1 MVYLLFPYSFFI
13 NKNVY
18 LCRQKQE
25 FMSSNEQMI
34 AVFQTRVRDLL
45 ERFKQLKQENADLLK
60 KVEKNEQDI
69 SDLRAQLAQA
79 DNDYKALKLARMIE
93 ITDGDIEG
101 AKTRIGQL
109 VRDINKCIAIL
120 SDEQEQ

>member
-1 MVYLLFPYSFFI
+1 
-13 NKNVY
+13 
-18 LCRQKQE
+18 
-25 FMSSNEQMI
+25 MI

-45 ERFKQLKQENADLLK
+45 ERFKKLKQENADLMK

-69 SDLRAQLAQA
+69 NDLRAQLAQA

-101 AKTRIGQL
+101 AKTRISKL

>member
-1 MVYLLFPYSFFI
+1 
-13 NKNVY
+13 
-18 LCRQKQE
+18 
-25 FMSSNEQMI
+25 MSSNEQII

-60 KVEKNEQDI
+60 TVEKNEQDI
-69 SDLRAQLAQA
+69 KDLRAQLAQA
-79 DNDYKALKLARMIE
+79 DNDYKALKLAKMVE
-93 ITDGDIEG
+93 ITDGDLET
-101 AKTRIGQL
+101 AKSRISQM

>member
-1 MVYLLFPYSFFI
+1 
-13 NKNVY
+13 
-18 LCRQKQE
+18 
-25 FMSSNEQMI
+25 MSSNEQMI

-45 ERFKQLKQENADLLK
+45 ERFKHLKQENADLLK

-101 AKTRIGQL
+101 AKTRIGKL

>member
-1 MVYLLFPYSFFI
+1 
-13 NKNVY
+13 
-18 LCRQKQE
+18 
-25 FMSSNEQMI
+25 MSSNEQII

-60 KVEKNEQDI
+60 TVEKNEQDI
-69 SDLRAQLAQA
+69 KDLRAQLAQA
-79 DNDYKALKLARMIE
+79 DNDYKALKMAKMIE
-93 ITDGDIEG
+93 ITDGDIES
-101 AKTRIGQL
+101 AKNRIGQL

>member
-1 MVYLLFPYSFFI
+1 
-13 NKNVY
+13 
-18 LCRQKQE
+18 
-25 FMSSNEQMI
+25 MSSNEQMI

-69 SDLRAQLAQA
+69 SDLRAQLTQA
-79 DNDYKALKLARMIE
+79 DNYYKALKLARMIE

>member
-1 MVYLLFPYSFFI
+1 MVYILFPYSFFI

-18 LCRQKQE
+18 LCRQNKE

>member
-1 MVYLLFPYSFFI
+1 MSTFVD
-13 NKNVY
+13 K
-18 LCRQKQE
+18 LCAN
-25 FMSSNEQMI
+25 MSSNEQMI

-79 DNDYKALKLARMIE
+79 DNDYKALKMAKMIE
-93 ITDGDIEG
+93 ITDGDIES
-101 AKTRIGQL
+101 AKNRIGQL

>member
-1 MVYLLFPYSFFI
+1 
-13 NKNVY
+13 
-18 LCRQKQE
+18 
-25 FMSSNEQMI
+25 MSSNEQMI

-45 ERFKQLKQENADLLK
+45 ERFKPLEPENADLLK

>member
-1 MVYLLFPYSFFI
+1 
-13 NKNVY
+13 
-18 LCRQKQE
+18 
-25 FMSSNEQMI
+25 MSSNEQMI

-45 ERFKQLKQENADLLK
+45 ERFKQSQQPNADLLTQ
-60 KVEKNEQDI
+60 VEKTEQDI

-79 DNDYKALKLARMIE
+79 DNDYKALKMAKMIE
-93 ITDGDIEG
+93 ITDGDIES
-101 AKTRIGQL
+101 AKNRIGQL

>member
-1 MVYLLFPYSFFI
+1 
-13 NKNVY
+13 
-18 LCRQKQE
+18 
-25 FMSSNEQMI
+25 MSSNEQII

-60 KVEKNEQDI
+60 TVEKNEQDI
-69 SDLRAQLAQA
+69 KDLRAQLAQA
-79 DNDYKALKLARMIE
+79 DNDYNVLKLAKMVE
-93 ITDGDIEG
+93 ITDGDLET
-101 AKTRIGQL
+101 AKSRISQM

>member
-1 MVYLLFPYSFFI
+1 
-13 NKNVY
+13 
-18 LCRQKQE
+18 
-25 FMSSNEQMI
+25 MSSNEQMI

-45 ERFKQLKQENADLLK
+45 ERFKKLKQENADLMK
-60 KVEKNEQDI
+60 KMEKNEQDI
-69 SDLRAQLAQA
+69 NDLRAQLAQA

>member
-1 MVYLLFPYSFFI
+1 
-13 NKNVY
+13 
-18 LCRQKQE
+18 
-25 FMSSNEQMI
+25 MSSNEQII

-120 SDEQEQ
+120 CDELEQ

>member
-1 MVYLLFPYSFFI
+1 
-13 NKNVY
+13 
-18 LCRQKQE
+18 
-25 FMSSNEQMI
+25 MSSNEQMI

-45 ERFKQLKQENADLLK
+45 ERFKKLKQENADLMK

-69 SDLRAQLAQA
+69 NDLRAQLAQA

-101 AKTRIGQL
+101 AKTRISKL

>member
-1 MVYLLFPYSFFI
+1 
-13 NKNVY
+13 
-18 LCRQKQE
+18 
-25 FMSSNEQMI
+25 MI

-60 KVEKNEQDI
+60 TVEKNEQDI
-69 SDLRAQLAQA
+69 KDLRAQLAQA
-79 DNDYKALKLARMIE
+79 DNDYKALKMAKMIE
-93 ITDGDIEG
+93 ITDGDIES
-101 AKTRIGQL
+101 AKNRIGQL

>member
-1 MVYLLFPYSFFI
+1 
-13 NKNVY
+13 
-18 LCRQKQE
+18 
-25 FMSSNEQMI
+25 MI

-45 ERFKQLKQENADLLK
+45 ERFKKLKQENADLMK

-69 SDLRAQLAQA
+69 NDLRAQLAQA

>member
-18 LCRQKQE
+18 LCRQNKE

>member
-1 MVYLLFPYSFFI
+1 
-13 NKNVY
+13 
-18 LCRQKQE
+18 
-25 FMSSNEQMI
+25 MSSNEQII

-60 KVEKNEQDI
+60 TVEKNEQDI
-69 SDLRAQLAQA
+69 KDLRAQLVQA
-79 DNDYKALKLARMIE
+79 DNDYKALKLAKMVE
-93 ITDGDIEG
+93 ITDGDLET
-101 AKTRIGQL
+101 AKSRISQM

>member
-1 MVYLLFPYSFFI
+1 
-13 NKNVY
+13 
-18 LCRQKQE
+18 
-25 FMSSNEQMI
+25 MSSNEQII